1 MTTALFSPPC
11 YTGEFATISLTRN
24 CYQVTLWQFGQAKR
38 YTLHEKIFDAV
49 LEVVAGGFNWGS
61 EKMKAMFEE
70 DVIMAGE
77 V

>member
-1 MTTALFSPPC
+1 MTTALFCPSS

-24 CYQVTLWQFGQAKR
+24 YYQVTLWQFGQAKR

-77 V
+77 E